1 MVGPISTQQVF
12 CSACNWNG
20 CRKWRL
26 TKERLT
32 QSRSLSHDHEVK
44 LMFWAAS
51 LRVMVAEVNHRRK
64 KKDVAE
70 VRGRKKRWLF
80 QAWWTPTGGFGDA
93 WWNWWRKSEWEA
105 VGSWRGSSERER
117 RESCRRLTGKRRK
130 METREWLVFLQFLDQ
145 IFFMLRPWNPP
156 LFIGGGWGWFC
167 LHRGK
172 IWALNS
178 VGKDPNR

>member
-12 CSACNWNG
+12 FLLFFFGVGLDPTQPKAKVNYLQNMNWNG

-32 QSRSLSHDHEVK
+32 QSRSLSHDQEVK

-51 LRVMVAEVNHRRK
+51 LQGMVAEVDHRRK

-80 QAWWTPTGGFGDA
+80 QVWWTPTGGFGDA

-105 VGSWRGSSERER
+105 IGSWRGSSERER

-130 METREWLVFLQFLDQ
+130 METGEWLVFCNFWIKFSSCSSHEIHPYL
-145 IFFMLRPWNPP
+145 
-156 LFIGGGWGWFC
+156 
-167 LHRGK
+167 
-172 IWALNS
+172 
-178 VGKDPNR
+178 